1 MARSG
6 RGRGSTYAESTKLL
20 IIRAVLGQPGR
31 TGRQIAESLGLDR
44 SRVNSF
50 LYGEG
55 IRRFG
60 LVNSNWRWFPGK
72 MRENWVPSSPP
83 STPAYREDRLDEMKE
98 SVCSILSRMSIT
110 NATLKIRTLS
120 LTLVELAFGEDEYSS
135 LDERLQAELIIR
147 KKSLEAA
154 SKEVQVIRRG
164 PNIGLWVVIIV
175 LGVWVLTLLS
185 NQKPADYPS
194 DLQREGEVQP
204 ALPEK

>member
-1 MARSG
+1 MARSV

>member
-1 MARSG
+1 
-6 RGRGSTYAESTKLL
+6 
-20 IIRAVLGQPGR
+20 
-31 TGRQIAESLGLDR
+31 
-44 SRVNSF
+44 
-50 LYGEG
+50 
-55 IRRFG
+55 
-60 LVNSNWRWFPGK
+60 
-72 MRENWVPSSPP
+72 MRENWVPSSPA

>member
-1 MARSG
+1 
-6 RGRGSTYAESTKLL
+6 
-20 IIRAVLGQPGR
+20 
-31 TGRQIAESLGLDR
+31 
-44 SRVNSF
+44 
-50 LYGEG
+50 
-55 IRRFG
+55 
-60 LVNSNWRWFPGK
+60 

-164 PNIGLWVVIIV
+164 PNIGLWVAIIV

>member
-6 RGRGSTYAESTKLL
+6 RGSGSTYAESTKLL

-98 SVCSILSRMSIT
+98 SMCSILSRMSIT

>member
-72 MRENWVPSSPP
+72 MRENWVPSSPA